1 MFYYHIEFWD
11 DEDNVMKKESGLVGA
26 TSYNEAME
34 KVTDY
39 FGGEHVYSIT
49 IDEWENILSEDE
61 ILEGFEHNK

>member
-39 FGGEHVYSIT
+39 FCSEHIYSIT

-61 ILEGFEHNK
+61 ILEGFEHHK